1 MSNDDTTR
9 IIARKSAP
17 IDELQETVSLSRNSI
32 SASNQDDDSH
42 TKIFRPSQSAH
53 SSNEVLVQEPVVG
66 WLVVT
71 KGPGRGRSLSLSY
84 GVNSIGRSSSERVC
98 LDFGDEEISRQRH
111 ALVTYDPKGKK
122 FYLQNGEG
130 VNLTYISETPV
141 LQTTELKGGEIISLG
156 KTELHFVAFCGL
168 NFDW

>member
-9 IIARKSAP
+9 IIARKSSA
-17 IDELQETVSLSRNSI
+17 INELQETVGLGSNII
-32 SASNQDDDSH
+32 SASIQDDDSH
-42 TKIFRPSQSAH
+42 TKIFRPGSTTV
-53 SSNEVLVQEPVVG
+53 SSKEGLVQEPVVG

-71 KGPGRGRSLSLSY
+71 KGPGRGRSLILSY

-130 VNLTYISETPV
+130 VNLTYIADIPV
-141 LQTTELKGGEIISLG
+141 LQTTELKGGETIALG
-156 KTELHFVAFCGL
+156 KTELHFVAFCGI

>member
-1 MSNDDTTR
+1 
-9 IIARKSAP
+9 
-17 IDELQETVSLSRNSI
+17 
-32 SASNQDDDSH
+32 
-42 TKIFRPSQSAH
+42 
-53 SSNEVLVQEPVVG
+53 
-66 WLVVT
+66 
-71 KGPGRGRSLSLSY
+71 
-84 GVNSIGRSSSERVC
+84 

-130 VNLTYISETPV
+130 VNLTYIAETPV

-156 KTELHFVAFCGL
+156 KTELHFVTFCGQ